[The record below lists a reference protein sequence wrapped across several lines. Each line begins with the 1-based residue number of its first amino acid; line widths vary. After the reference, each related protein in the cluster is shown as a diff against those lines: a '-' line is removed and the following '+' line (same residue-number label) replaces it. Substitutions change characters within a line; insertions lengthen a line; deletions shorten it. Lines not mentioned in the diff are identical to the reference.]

1 MSERLIVSG
10 NPNRPIDYLWL
21 QETLE
26 FIVRNDA
33 AELGCTDLAINKAYY
48 PIFLVAGGCPNM
60 FCGMQAVVYCASSN
74 GNVDFWWVKPDKT
87 NPLGNTIER
96 QTLNRHGKGHHKN
109 DPGRSKPF
117 YKPLADLF
125 SGEEKCPVTG
135 LRYKVEK
142 VSGTTSKKPTM
153 RAFIERE
160 EGGKVERLYIFL
172 AWQEDWTSNPFAR
185 TKFIKGK
192 IMYQKDPEAAVYFAR
207 QYYIANNQLTLSARE
222 ETLAPSVLPGDEIK
236 ELRAD

>member
-142 VSGTTSKKPTM
+142 VSGDNLQEADNAGLHREGRRRQG
-153 RAFIERE
+153 RASLHFSGLARGLDLQPLRENEVHQRENHVPERSR
-160 EGGKVERLYIFL
+160 GCGVLC
-172 AWQEDWTSNPFAR
+172 T
-185 TKFIKGK
+185 
-192 IMYQKDPEAAVYFAR
+192 
-207 QYYIANNQLTLSARE
+207 
-222 ETLAPSVLPGDEIK
+222 SVLH
-236 ELRAD
+236 R